1 VTEKLRLPLKDFLA
15 FQQITGTVMLME
27 IPLSKRGGAVC
38 LVIGIIL
45 LAIAIPFY
53 VPIFNLFGFIALFVG
68 IYVVWVKKH
77 K

>member
-1 VTEKLRLPLKDFLA
+1 
-15 FQQITGTVMLME
+15 ME
-27 IPLSKRGGAVC
+27 IPLSKCGVVVC
-38 LVIGIIL
+38 LIIGIIL